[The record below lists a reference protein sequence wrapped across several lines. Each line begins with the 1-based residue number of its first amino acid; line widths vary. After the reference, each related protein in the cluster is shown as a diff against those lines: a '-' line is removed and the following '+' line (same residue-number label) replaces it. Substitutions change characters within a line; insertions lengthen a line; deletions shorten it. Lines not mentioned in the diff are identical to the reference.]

1 MTLRCSSRI
10 CRGFTVDGAP
20 ALTVRDY
27 GQGVPLEDMD
37 KLTRRFYRV
46 DQSRHLPGNG
56 LGLSIVTAIT
66 QLHEG
71 TLALRRLEPG
81 FEASMV
87 FPRA

>member
-1 MTLRCSSRI
+1 
-10 CRGFTVDGAP
+10 
-20 ALTVRDY
+20 
-27 GQGVPLEDMD
+27 
-37 KLTRRFYRV
+37 
-46 DQSRHLPGNG
+46 LPGNG

>member
-1 MTLRCSSRI
+1 
-10 CRGFTVDGAP
+10 
-20 ALTVRDY
+20 LTVRAY
-27 GQGVPLEDMD
+27 GQGVPHDDMD
-37 KLTRRFYRV
+37 KLTPRFYRV
-46 DQSRHLPGNG
+46 DQSPHLPGNG

-66 QLHEG
+66 QLHDG